1 MSEKIK
7 LGDYVSIKTGKLD
20 ANASKTNGQ
29 YPFFTCSIQP
39 LRIDNYSYDCECVL
53 VAGNGDLNVK
63 YYNGKFDAYQR
74 TYIIESIN
82 KKVMNNRYLYYLIN
96 SKIEHLRNNSIG
108 GVIKY
113 IKLGNLTNIEFN
125 KIDIQKQEECVN
137 LLDKMQEIID
147 IRKLQIEKLDELIK
161 SQFVEMFGDPFINNK
176 NWEVKEL
183 KDISSL
189 IADGSNV
196 DKNLYKTKSDVL
208 FLRIQNVWRNEFRLD
223 DSVYISAEENKGY
236 YDTSLKHGDLL
247 ICKIGRNYTKDTSL
261 GRVSIYLGEDDKANY
276 SNNIM
281 RIRLKN
287 DVNCEYINLL
297 LNLKDY
303 QEHIKR
309 VSKGGTDK
317 RALNKSIIG
326 SLPII
331 LPPRNLQD
339 EYINKVH
346 QIDKQKFEIQKSL
359 KEMKKLQGSLTN
371 KYFG

>member
-82 KKVMNNRYLYYLIN
+82 KRVINNRYLYYLIN

-147 IRKLQIEKLDELIK
+147 IRKTQIEKLDELIK
-161 SQFVEMFGDPFINNK
+161 SQFVEMFEN
-176 NWEVKEL
+176 VKETVRL
-183 KDISSL
+183 GDCCDVHARIGWQALTQSEHMQNGDYML
-189 IADGSNV
+189 ITGTDFRNNEIDYSTCV
-196 DKNLYKTKSDVL
+196 YVSKERYEMDKN
-208 FLRIQNVWRNEFRLD
+208 I
-223 DSVYISAEENKGY
+223 I
-236 YDTSLKHGDLL
+236 
-247 ICKIGRNYTKDTSL
+247 
-261 GRVSIYLGEDDKANY
+261 
-276 SNNIM
+276 
-281 RIRLKN
+281 LKN
-287 DVNCEYINLL
+287 DDILITKDGTIGKVAIVHNLIKPATLNGGVFVVRPKEIFNKEYIA
-297 LNLKDY
+297 Y
-303 QEHIKR
+303 
-309 VSKGGTDK
+309 VFKGPLFTDFV
-317 RALNKSIIG
+317 NKSKTGATIKHLNQKHLVEFEI
-326 SLPII
+326 PIPT
-331 LPPRNLQD
+331 L
-339 EYINKVH
+339 EE
-346 QIDKQKFEIQKSL
+346 QIRFSNIYKQVDKQKFKIQKSL
-359 KEMKKLQGSLTN
+359 EEIQLIEASLIN
-371 KYFG
+371 KYFGE